1 MEGNLLII
9 GAGGHT
15 RVVIDAAV
23 KSGYNLLGIIDIN
36 FTGAPEEIM
45 GCKVIGDYSVLTD
58 YPTDSTNVFIAIGDP
73 SLREKYFNIVTQDGY
88 AIPTLIHPTAII
100 SDNAQIDDGSFI
112 NAGVIIN
119 AKAQLMTGCIINT
132 GSIIDHEVS
141 IGKFTHIA
149 PGVSI
154 SGRTVVGNNSFVGTG
169 TAVIDKITIGN
180 NVIIGAGSTIIKDI
194 ESGNKVVGVSK
205 TINK

>member
-1 MEGNLLII
+1 MKGDLLII

-23 KSGYNLLGIIDIN
+23 KSYSILGIIDIN
-36 FTGAPEEIM
+36 FTGSPEEIM
-45 GCKVIGDYSVLTD
+45 GCNVIGDYSILSD
-58 YPTDSTNVFIAIGDP
+58 YPTDSTNVFIAIGDT
-73 SLREKYFNIVTQDGY
+73 SIREKYFNKVRQDGY
-88 AIPTLIHPTAII
+88 AIPALIHPTAII

-141 IGKFTHIA
+141 IGKFTHIS

-154 SGRTVVGNNSFVGTG
+154 SGRTMVGNN
-169 TAVIDKITIGN
+169 
-180 NVIIGAGSTIIKDI
+180 
-194 ESGNKVVGVSK
+194 
-205 TINK
+205 